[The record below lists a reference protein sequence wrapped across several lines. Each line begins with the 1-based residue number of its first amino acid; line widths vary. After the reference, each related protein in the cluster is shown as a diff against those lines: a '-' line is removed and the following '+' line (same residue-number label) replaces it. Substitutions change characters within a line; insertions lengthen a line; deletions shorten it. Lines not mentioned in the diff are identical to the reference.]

1 MKSGGVGACMRVPA
15 MKLGLCLNVARAV
28 PDPFRTTD
36 LAGEKGFEP
45 LHAGIKIQCLNQ
57 LGDSPTQV
65 DSAMLPTAKPFI

>member
-1 MKSGGVGACMRVPA
+1 MRVPA
-15 MKLGLCLNVARAV
+15 MRLGLCLNEARVV
-28 PDPFRTTD
+28 PDPFRTTN

-65 DSAMLPTAKPFI
+65 GSSTLPTAKPTT